1 MFEDSTLRP
10 GTGRRSAWPLAASV
24 LLHLAA
30 IGALALAAARGPA
43 PGDGERQIDVLF
55 LEAAIRGAADAPARP
70 ATPAER
76 RAERERQAMLDRL
89 VQPSTVPAPPPLP
102 APAPDAATAAPPGT
116 AGDGALPGAADLP
129 VAAGGDVVGPRV
141 IESSREVPA
150 YPEAAQR
157 AGLQGLVVLKV
168 EVDERGKVGAIEV
181 LRGLGHGFDEAAV
194 AAVRHWRFRPATRN
208 GKPIK
213 VFHVIP
219 FDFRL

>member
-10 GTGRRSAWPLAASV
+10 GTGRRSAWPLAASA

-43 PGDGERQIDVLF
+43 PGDGEQPIDVLF
-55 LEAAIRGAADAPARP
+55 LEAAIRGAADAPARAP
-70 ATPAER
+70 TPAER
-76 RAERERQAMLDRL
+76 QAERERQAMLDRL
-89 VQPSTVPAPPPLP
+89 VQPSTVPAQPP
-102 APAPDAATAAPPGT
+102 APAPDAAAVSPPGT

-129 VAAGGDVVGPRV
+129 VAAGGEVVGPRV
-141 IESSREVPA
+141 IESSRVVPA

-168 EVDERGKVGAIEV
+168 EVDERGRVGAIEV
-181 LRGLGHGFDEAAV
+181 LRGLGNGFDEAAV
-194 AAVRHWRFRPATRN
+194 AAVRRWRFRPATRN